1 MDKNVIDGSY
11 TRYTMPSV
19 NGLAQDLEN
28 GNVTKETVITN
39 STTNKL
45 SETYVLGHNTVK

>member
-11 TRYTMPSV
+11 TRYRMPSEK
-19 NGLAQDLEN
+19 GLAQDLEN
-28 GNVTKETVITN
+28 GNVTKEAVITN
-39 STTNKL
+39 STTDKV